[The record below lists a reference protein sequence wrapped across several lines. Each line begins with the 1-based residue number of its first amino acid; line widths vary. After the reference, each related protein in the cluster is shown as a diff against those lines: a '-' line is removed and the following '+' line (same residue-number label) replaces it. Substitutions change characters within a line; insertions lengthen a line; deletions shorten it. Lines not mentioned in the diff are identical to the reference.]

1 MSWRE
6 DVLGEFPPHV
16 HRLTLAA
23 DPDGLLT
30 EEGVAA
36 ELERR
41 GYEIVDYGDDP
52 IAFRYAYERDYRS
65 RWESGEESCLIVLV
79 RGESRELDALPYDL
93 VRPGRKLSFGLG
105 DLLPNLD
112 YSTVSE
118 LDREY
123 LDRLYTA
130 YRRHAPRSL
139 LGRSATSDY
148 VLLHVFGVAP
158 ETVSSREDLIGLL
171 LKRHYEGWMVPQA
184 MDVRLLASL
193 RSGSR
198 FEDWPLEEIL
208 PRREAFLTFL
218 QERWPIFLRRKAER
232 EGLGV
237 KEPAAT
243 YETRYSGP
251 KELPFD
257 SVQMRVY
264 VDNMF
269 LEGMLD
275 PVSSPVDEPE
285 TARLTDGWVSF
296 GLETSPEQDKAR
308 RLEGLLDNARESIPA
323 SLANHSEWLAFAR
336 KWAELT
342 VLRYAQNSAESTHA
356 DEAFAELRG
365 EVDEAFLAWV
375 EERYGGLHNL
385 SSTAMVHHIPRL
397 MARRMGD
404 GEVGKMAF
412 VVVDGLSLGQWVPLR
427 DVLMQR
433 GSGLRFEESAV
444 FAWVPTIT
452 PVSRQAI
459 FAANPPAFFPAS
471 INTTSKE
478 KTLWRRFWVDSV
490 GLDPREMSY
499 ANLSGDGDARE
510 IEEEISHRT
519 KVAGIVVQKVDR
531 IMHGMELGERGMH
544 SQVRQWAEEGYL
556 AGLISSLVDCGFE
569 VYLTSDHGNV
579 EARGIGNPGEGAV
592 ADICGERVRVYDDS
606 EQRSRVAGEFPGSVE
621 WSGSGLPKDY
631 LPLLAPGRTAFVA
644 RNRRIVGH
652 GGISL
657 EELAVPF
664 VHVEQRASGG
674 DI

>member
-6 DVLGEFPPHV
+6 DILGHFPPKAC
-16 HRLTLAA
+16 RLTLAA
-23 DPDGLLT
+23 DPDGMLT

-36 ELERR
+36 GLERR
-41 GYEIVDYGDDP
+41 GYETLEYGDDP
-52 IAFRYAYERDYRS
+52 IVFRYAYEKDYRS
-65 RWESGEESCLIVLV
+65 RWESGEVSCLIVLV

-93 VRPGRKLSFGLG
+93 IRSGRKLSFGLG

-112 YSTVSE
+112 YSTVAA

-123 LDRLYTA
+123 LDRLYAA
-130 YRRHAPRSL
+130 YQGHAPGRL

-158 ETVSSREDLIGLL
+158 ETVTSREDLIGLL
-171 LKRHYEGWMVPQA
+171 LKRHYEGWMLPEAVEA
-184 MDVRLLASL
+184 RLLERL
-193 RSGSR
+193 GRSGGR
-198 FEDWPLEEIL
+198 FDNWPLREVL
-208 PRREAFLTFL
+208 PRREAFLNFL
-218 QERWPIFLRRKAER
+218 QERWPIFLRRKAES
-232 EGLGV
+232 EGLAV
-237 KEPAAT
+237 KEPVAT

-257 SVQMRVY
+257 GAQMRVY

-269 LEGMLD
+269 LEGMLK
-275 PVSSPVDEPE
+275 PISSPVDGPE
-285 TARLTDGWVSF
+285 TARLTGGWLSF
-296 GLETSPEQDKAR
+296 GLETSPDQDKAR
-308 RLEGLLDNARESIPA
+308 RLEGLLDNARETVPA
-323 SLANHSEWLAFAR
+323 PLASHNEWLAFAR
-336 KWAELT
+336 KWAEVT
-342 VLRYAQNSAESTHA
+342 ALRYAKDFQESTHA
-356 DEAFAELRG
+356 DEAFAELRDN
-365 EVDEAFLAWV
+365 VDESFLAWV

-385 SSTAMVHHIPRL
+385 SSIAMVHHIPRL
-397 MARRMGD
+397 MARRMGN
-404 GEVGKMAF
+404 GEVEKVAL
-412 VVVDGLSLGQWVPLR
+412 VVVDGLSLGQWVSLR
-427 DVLMQR
+427 DVLARQVT
-433 GSGLRFEESAV
+433 GLRFEESAV

-459 FAANPPAFFPAS
+459 FAASPPAYFPVS

-490 GLDPREMSY
+490 GLDPTEVSY
-499 ANLSGDGDARE
+499 ANLSGDGDAKE
-510 IEEEISHRT
+510 IEEGISHRT

-544 SQVRQWAEEGYL
+544 SQVSQWAEEGYL
-556 AGLISSLVDCGFE
+556 ADLISYLAERGFE

-592 ADICGERVRVYDDS
+592 ADIRGERVRIYDDS
-606 EQRSRVAGEFPGSVE
+606 QQRSRIAGEFPGSVE

-644 RNRRIVGH
+644 QNKRIVGH

-657 EELAVPF
+657 DELVVPF
-664 VHVEQRASGG
+664 IRVEQ
-674 DI
+674 

>member
-6 DVLGEFPPHV
+6 DILGGFPSGV

-23 DPDGLLT
+23 DSDGLLT

-41 GYEIVDYGDDP
+41 GYETLEYGDDP

-65 RWESGEESCLIVLV
+65 RWESGEQSCLIVLV
-79 RGESRELDALPYDL
+79 RGETRDLDALPYDL
-93 VRPGRKLSFGLG
+93 VRSGRKLSFGLG

-112 YSTVSE
+112 YATVSE

-123 LDRLYTA
+123 LDRLYAA
-130 YRRHAPRSL
+130 YRRHAPKSL
-139 LGRSATSDY
+139 LGRSPTSDY
-148 VLLHVFGVAP
+148 MLLHVFGVAP
-158 ETVSSREDLIGLL
+158 ETVTSREDLIGLL
-171 LKRHYEGWMVPQA
+171 LKRHYEGWRIPEA
-184 MDVRLLASL
+184 TDARLLDRLS
-193 RSGSR
+193 SGGR
-198 FEDWPLEEIL
+198 FEDWPLREIL
-208 PRREAFLTFL
+208 PRREAFLNFL
-218 QERWPIFLRRKAER
+218 QERWPIFLRRTAER
-232 EGLGV
+232 EGFAV

-257 SVQMRVY
+257 GAQMRVY

-269 LEGMLD
+269 LEGMLK

-285 TARLTDGWVSF
+285 TTRLADGWLSF
-296 GLETSPEQDKAR
+296 GLETSPGQDNVR
-308 RLEGLLDNARESIPA
+308 RLEALLSNTRVSIPA
-323 SLANHSEWLAFAR
+323 PLAKHNEWLAFAR

-342 VLRYAQNSAESTHA
+342 ALKYVKDSDSAESAPT
-356 DEAFAELRG
+356 DEAFAELRDN
-365 EVDEAFLAWV
+365 VDKSFFTWV

-397 MARRMGD
+397 MARRIRD
-404 GEVGKMAF
+404 GEVGKVAL
-412 VVVDGLSLGQWVPLR
+412 VVVDGLSLGQWVSIR
-427 DVLMQR
+427 DVLVQR
-433 GSGLRFEESAV
+433 ASGLRFEESAV
-444 FAWVPTIT
+444 FAWAPTIT

-459 FAANPPAFFPAS
+459 FAANPPAYFPTS
-471 INTTSKE
+471 IGTTSKE

-490 GLDPREMSY
+490 GLDPREVSY
-499 ANLSGDGDARE
+499 ANFSGDGDAKE
-510 IEEEISHRT
+510 IEEEIYHRT

-544 SQVRQWAEEGYL
+544 GQVRQWAEEGYL
-556 AGLISSLVDCGFE
+556 VGLISHLVDRGFE

-592 ADICGERVRVYDDS
+592 ADIRGERVRVYDDS
-606 EQRSRVAGEFPGSVE
+606 EQRSRVAGEFPDSVE

-631 LPLLAPGRTAFVA
+631 LPLLALGRTAFV
-644 RNRRIVGH
+644 VK
-652 GGISL
+652 IS
-657 EELAVPF
+657 V
-664 VHVEQRASGG
+664 
-674 DI
+674 

>member
-6 DVLGEFPPHV
+6 DILDEFPPGA

-36 ELERR
+36 WLEGR
-41 GYEIVDYGDDP
+41 GYEILEFGDDP
-52 IAFRYAYERDYRS
+52 IAFRYTYERDYRS

-79 RGESRELDALPYDL
+79 RGEARELDALPYDL
-93 VRPGRKLSFGLG
+93 IRSGRKLSFALA
-105 DLLPNLD
+105 DLLPNLN

-118 LDREY
+118 LDRGY
-123 LDRLYTA
+123 LDRLYAA
-130 YRRHAPRSL
+130 YQQHAPKSL

-148 VLLHVFGVAP
+148 VLIHVFGVAP
-158 ETVSSREDLIGLL
+158 ETITSREDLIGLL
-171 LKRHYEGWMVPQA
+171 LKRHYEGWKVPA
-184 MDVRLLASL
+184 TLDARLLARLKSV
-193 RSGSR
+193 GR
-198 FEDWPLEEIL
+198 FEDWPLEELL
-208 PRREAFLTFL
+208 PRREAFLAFL
-218 QERWPIFLRRKAER
+218 QERWPIFLRRKAES
-232 EGLGV
+232 EGLVV
-237 KEPAAT
+237 KELAPA
-243 YETRYSGP
+243 YETRYPGP
-251 KELPFD
+251 QELPFD
-257 SVQMRVY
+257 GAQMRVY

-269 LEGMLD
+269 LEGMLKPISP
-275 PVSSPVDEPE
+275 PVNGLDA
-285 TARLTDGWVSF
+285 TRLTDGWLSF
-296 GLETSPEQDKAR
+296 GLETSPEQDKIR
-308 RLEGLLDNARESIPA
+308 RVEALLDTSRASIPDP
-323 SLANHSEWLAFAR
+323 LAIHNEWILFAR

-342 VLRYAQNSAESTHA
+342 ALKYAEHSAESKHA
-356 DEAFAELRG
+356 DDAFAELRDN
-365 EVDEAFLAWV
+365 VDEAFLAWI

-397 MARRMGD
+397 MARRVED
-404 GEVGKMAF
+404 GEVGNVALIVM
-412 VVVDGLSLGQWVPLR
+412 DGLSLGQWVLLR
-427 DVLMQR
+427 EVLVER
-433 GSGLRFEESAV
+433 ASGLRFSESAV

-459 FAANPPAFFPAS
+459 FAASPPAYFPTS
-471 INTTSKE
+471 IGVTSKE
-478 KTLWRRFWVDSV
+478 KALWNRFWVDSV
-490 GLDPREMSY
+490 GLDPREISY
-499 ANLSGDGDARE
+499 FNVSGDGDAKE

-556 AGLISSLVDCGFE
+556 AGLIEKLMERDFE

-579 EARGIGNPGEGAV
+579 EARGIGRPGEGSV
-592 ADICGERVRVYDDS
+592 AEIRGERVRVYADP
-606 EQRSRVAGEFPGSVE
+606 EQRSRLAEVFPGSVE
-621 WSGSGLPKDY
+621 WPGSGLPKDY

-657 EELAVPF
+657 EELVVPF
-664 VHVEQRASGG
+664 VHVERETSGG

>member
-6 DVLGEFPPHV
+6 DILGEFLPGG

-23 DPDGLLT
+23 DPDALLT

-36 ELERR
+36 KLERR
-41 GYEIVDYGDDP
+41 GYETLEYGDDP

-79 RGESRELDALPYDL
+79 RGEARELDALPYDL
-93 VRPGRKLSFGLG
+93 IRSRRKLPFGLA

-118 LDREY
+118 LDRGY
-123 LDRLYTA
+123 LDRLYAA
-130 YRRHAPRSL
+130 YRRHAPRSF
-139 LGRSATSDY
+139 LGKSATSDY

-158 ETVSSREDLIGLL
+158 ETVTSREDLIGLL
-171 LKRHYEGWMVPQA
+171 LKRHYEGWKVPEA
-184 MDVRLLASL
+184 IDARLLGRL

-198 FEDWPLEEIL
+198 FEDWPLEELL
-208 PRREAFLTFL
+208 PRREAFLSFL
-218 QERWPIFLRRKAER
+218 QERWPIFLRRKAES
-232 EGLGV
+232 EGLVV

-257 SVQMRVY
+257 GTQMRVY

-269 LEGMLD
+269 LEGMLK
-275 PVSSPVDEPE
+275 PISPPVDGFDA
-285 TARLTDGWVSF
+285 TRLTDGWLSF

-308 RLEGLLDNARESIPA
+308 RLEALLDSARESIPA
-323 SLANHSEWLAFAR
+323 PLANHSEWLAFAR
-336 KWAELT
+336 KWAEITALKY
-342 VLRYAQNSAESTHA
+342 VEDSAESAHA
-356 DEAFAELRG
+356 DEAFAELRDN
-365 EVDEAFLAWV
+365 VDEAFLAWV
-375 EERYGGLHNL
+375 KERYSGLHNL

-397 MARRMGD
+397 TARRMED
-404 GEVGKMAF
+404 GEVGKVAL
-412 VVVDGLSLGQWVPLR
+412 VVVDGLSLGQWVSLR
-427 DVLMQR
+427 DVLVR
-433 GSGLRFEESAV
+433 RASGLWFEEGAV

-452 PVSRQAI
+452 PVSRQAT
-459 FAANPPAFFPAS
+459 FAASPPAYFSTS
-471 INTTSKE
+471 IGVTSKE
-478 KTLWRRFWVDSV
+478 KTLWSRFWVDSV
-490 GLDPREMSY
+490 GLDPKEVSY
-499 ANLSGDGDARE
+499 ASFSGDGDAKE
-510 IEEEISHRT
+510 LEEHISHRT

-531 IMHGMELGERGMH
+531 IMHGMELGARGMH
-544 SQVRQWAEEGYL
+544 SQARQWAEEGYL
-556 AGLISSLVDCGFE
+556 VSLIEHLMERGFA

-579 EARGIGNPGEGAV
+579 EARGIGSPGEGAV
-592 ADICGERVRVYDDS
+592 AEIRGERVRVYADP
-606 EQRSRVAGEFPGSVE
+606 EQRSLVAGAFSGSVE

-652 GGISL
+652 GSISL
-657 EELAVPF
+657 EELTVPF
-664 VHVEQRASGG
+664 VHVRQQASGG

>member
-6 DVLGEFPPHV
+6 DILGEFPPGD

-30 EEGVAA
+30 EEGLAA

-41 GYEIVDYGDDP
+41 GYETLEYADDP

-65 RWESGEESCLIVLV
+65 RWESGEGSCLIVLV
-79 RGESRELDALPYDL
+79 RGESRDLDALPYDL
-93 VRPGRKLSFGLG
+93 VRAGRKLAFGLG
-105 DLLPNLD
+105 DLMPNLD
-112 YSTVSE
+112 YKTVSE

-123 LDRLYTA
+123 LDRLYAA
-130 YRRHAPRSL
+130 YQKHAPKGR

-158 ETVSSREDLIGLL
+158 ETVTSREDLIGLL
-171 LKRHYEGWMVPQA
+171 LKRHYEGWKVPEA
-184 MDVRLLASL
+184 MDARLLDRL
-193 RSGSR
+193 RSGGR
-198 FEDWPLEEIL
+198 FQDWSLEELL
-208 PRREAFLTFL
+208 PRRAAFLAFL
-218 QERWPIFLRRKAER
+218 QERWPIFLHRKVKSM
-232 EGLGV
+232 GLAV

-257 SVQMRVY
+257 GAQMRVY

-269 LEGMLD
+269 LEGMLE
-275 PVSSPVDEPE
+275 PVPSPVDEPE
-285 TARLTDGWVSF
+285 TARLAEGWLSF
-296 GLETSPEQDKAR
+296 GLKTSPEQDKAR
-308 RLEGLLDNARESIPA
+308 RLEGLLNNARESIPA
-323 SLANHSEWLAFAR
+323 PLASHNEWLAFAR

-342 VLRYAQNSAESTHA
+342 ALRCAGESGEITPA
-356 DEAFAELRG
+356 DVAFAQLQG
-365 EVDEAFLAWV
+365 NVDESFLAWV
-375 EERYGGLHNL
+375 EGHYCGLHNL

-404 GEVGKMAF
+404 GEVAKAAL

-427 DVLMQR
+427 DVLTQQVPT
-433 GSGLRFEESAV
+433 LRFEEGAV

-459 FAANPPAFFPAS
+459 FAAAPPTYFPNS

-478 KTLWRRFWVDSV
+478 KTLWRRFWEDSA
-490 GLDPREMSY
+490 GLDPGEVSY
-499 ANLSGDGDARE
+499 ANFSGDGDAKE
-510 IEEEISHRT
+510 IEEQTSHRT
-519 KVAGIVVQKVDR
+519 KVCGVVVQKVDR

-544 SQVRQWAEEGYL
+544 SQVRQWTQEGYL
-556 AGLISSLVDCGFE
+556 AGLISHLVERGFE

-579 EARGIGNPGEGAV
+579 EARGIGNPSEGAV
-592 ADICGERVRVYDDS
+592 ADIRGERVRVYDDP
-606 EQRSRVAGEFPGSVE
+606 EQRSRVAGRFPGAVE

-644 RNRRIVGH
+644 KNRRIVGH
-652 GGISL
+652 GGLSL

-664 VHVEQRASGG
+664 VHVGQRASGG
-674 DI
+674 DV